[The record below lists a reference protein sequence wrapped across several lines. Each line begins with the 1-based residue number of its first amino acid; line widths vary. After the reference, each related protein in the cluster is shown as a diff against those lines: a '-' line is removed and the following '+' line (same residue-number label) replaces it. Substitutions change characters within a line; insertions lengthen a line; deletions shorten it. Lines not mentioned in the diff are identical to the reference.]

1 MGKGKSPRRV
11 ADNEALAVGTQI
23 RGSAQKLNLV
33 AALIRGKKAE
43 EALEAEKKA
52 EADAAKAAKLVEA
65 SKPAPT
71 PAPAPA
77 PQVPSGPS
85 GGQVLPKE
93 EISPE
98 TLALLK
104 SLKKN

>member
-1 MGKGKSPRRV
+1 LHNQAKAAAQK
-11 ADNEALAVGTQI
+11 AKEDAIIEAKKAEAALA
-23 RGSAQKLNLV
+23 AE
-33 AALIRGKKAE
+33 KKAE
-43 EALEAEKKA
+43 EA
-52 EADAAKAAKLVEA
+52 AAKAAKLVES

-71 PAPAPA
+71 PAPAAAPAAPA
-77 PQVPSGPS
+77 PATSGPS